1 MERVIARSIP
11 PELLAKFV
19 EKLADK
25 TPPDLVASVAREL
38 LAQGIS
44 AELDLSVGPVK
55 VKGKVILRSPPPAR
69 G

>member
-1 MERVIARSIP
+1 MERIIARSIP

-19 EKLADK
+19 EKLVDK
-25 TPPDLVASVAREL
+25 TPPDLVASVASEL

-44 AELDLSVGPVK
+44 AEFDLSVGPVK
-55 VKGKVILRSPPPAR
+55 VKGKVILRSSSQAR